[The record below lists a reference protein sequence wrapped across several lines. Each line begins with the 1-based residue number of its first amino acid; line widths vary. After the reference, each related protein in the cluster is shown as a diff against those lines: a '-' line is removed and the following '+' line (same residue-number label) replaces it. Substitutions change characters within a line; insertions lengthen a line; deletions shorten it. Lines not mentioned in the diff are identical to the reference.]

1 MPVKVT
7 SWNIEHASRLLPSGN
22 PSTTVLDR
30 RRRIRETLDE
40 IDPDIL
46 CIVEAPRGEQGLTDF
61 CREVFDDRW
70 LPVLLRGADDALGDR
85 DRDYKIKGAQWIGF
99 VVKPELLPRCRLQAP
114 ETWQAFTGSTRWEV
128 HYWGRIESE
137 EHRHYRHPQ
146 VLLVELE
153 GGDELELIGLH
164 LKSKIN
170 RNPIT
175 RDGEGNLTGDYLEE
189 ALKARVK
196 LATEAHDVR
205 QYVDVRFRQNVS
217 PAILLMGDC
226 NDGPGQDCFEDRYL
240 FFDLIQN
247 LQGEILAAE
256 KFFNHC
262 LFDFPAELRFSAR
275 YRDEVLGVPASQ
287 NPLLLDHILIS
298 QPLVRGELSL
308 EVRGGAG
315 KVEHEAF
322 ERANV
327 GASSRSRTSDHRPVS
342 CLLEETHGN
351 GG

>member
-1 MPVKVT
+1 MPLRVT
-7 SWNIEHASRLLPSGN
+7 TWNIEHARKLLPSGD

-30 RRRIRETLDE
+30 RRRVRETLEE

-61 CREVFDDRW
+61 CREVLADRW
-70 LPVLLRGADDALGDR
+70 LPVLLREDDDALGDR
-85 DRDYKIKGAQWIGF
+85 DRDYKMAGTQWIGF
-99 VVKPELLPRCRLQAP
+99 VVKPELLPRCRIQAP
-114 ETWQAFTGSTRWEV
+114 EAWQDFTDVKKWTV
-128 HYWGRIESE
+128 NYWGQIKPDD
-137 EHRHYRHPQ
+137 HDHFRHPQ
-146 VLLVELE
+146 VLLVDLE
-153 GGDELELIGLH
+153 AGDELELIGVH

-170 RNPIT
+170 LNPIT
-175 RDGEGNLTGDYLEE
+175 RDDEGNLTGEFLEE

-196 LATEAHDVR
+196 LATEARDVR
-205 QYVDVRFRQNVS
+205 RYVDARFRQNVS

-226 NDGPGQDCFEDRYL
+226 NDGPGQDLFEDQYL

-247 LQGEILAAE
+247 LQGQILAAE

-262 LFDFPAELRFSAR
+262 LFDFPGELRFTAR
-275 YRDEVLGVPASQ
+275 FRDEILGLSAGE

-298 QPLVRGELSL
+298 QALVRGERSL
-308 EVRGGAG
+308 EVRAGAG

-327 GASSRSRTSDHRPVS
+327 GASSSRRTSDHRPVS
-342 CLLEETHGN
+342 CLLEETGD
-351 GG
+351 